1 MRIVFLGSPAF
12 ALPSLEALLASGH
25 EVVAVVSQPDRPA
38 GRGHRPTPPPAKL
51 LAQARGIA
59 VIQAENVSE
68 PGRVEQLRALAPDVF
83 VVAAFGQILR
93 QRLLDVP
100 RRGCLN
106 VHASLLPRHRGAA
119 PIAAAI
125 LAGDEATGVTVME
138 VVRALDAGPV
148 VAQLREPISPFDTTG
163 TLEERLARA
172 GGRLLGETLDDWY
185 AGRLQ
190 PTPQDDSIVTYAPQI
205 RRADARIDWSRPA
218 VELWRRDR
226 AYNPWPVAFTTLRQ
240 AQGAAWRGEELR
252 VLEAW
257 PLQGDSGSEPGTVLA
272 PERLPE
278 DAGDE
283 EAFSVQTGDGRLAVR
298 KLQRPGRRVLS
309 GLEFLRGER
318 GLVGQRFGD

>member
-12 ALPSLEALLASGH
+12 ALPSLEARLASGH

-125 LAGDEATGVTVME
+125 LTGDEVTGVTIME
-138 VVRALDAGPV
+138 VVRALDAGP
-148 VAQLREPISPFDTTG
+148 I
-163 TLEERLARA
+163 
-172 GGRLLGETLDDWY
+172 
-185 AGRLQ
+185 
-190 PTPQDDSIVTYAPQI
+190 
-205 RRADARIDWSRPA
+205 
-218 VELWRRDR
+218 
-226 AYNPWPVAFTTLRQ
+226 AFPPLRQ
-240 AQGAAWRGEELR
+240 ARGAAGRGEELR

-257 PLQGDSGSEPGTVLA
+257 PLQGESGREPGTVLA
-272 PERLPE
+272 PERLPD

-283 EAFSVQTGDGRLAVR
+283 ETFSVQTGAGRLALR
-298 KLQRPGRRVLS
+298 RLQRPGRRVLS

-318 GLVGQRFGD
+318 GLVGQRFGDQ